1 LRKPEVAG
9 DVKQLTVPAW
19 KNRYVILA
27 PRSPLEAKMTS
38 ALAIRPAALA
48 SLGLAA
54 MLVALAPAGSRAE
67 APCVLPFETLSLGL
81 NDTVERNGQ
90 GAAPSVTSTDE
101 PATTGENT
109 LAENA
114 WDFTN
119 PDSIPGF
126 ASTPYPVL
134 SNPEIAD

>member
-1 LRKPEVAG
+1 
-9 DVKQLTVPAW
+9 
-19 KNRYVILA
+19 
-27 PRSPLEAKMTS
+27 MTS
-38 ALAIRPAALA
+38 ALAIRPAAIA

-81 NDTVERNGQ
+81 NDTAERNGQ
-90 GAAPSVTSTDE
+90 GSAALSTAPADDS
-101 PATTGENT
+101 ATTGENT

>member
-1 LRKPEVAG
+1 MTA
-9 DVKQLTVPAW
+9 
-19 KNRYVILA
+19 A
-27 PRSPLEAKMTS
+27 P
-38 ALAIRPAALA
+38 AIRSATFP
-48 SLGLAA
+48 SLVLSA
-54 MLVALAPAGSRAE
+54 MLVALTPNTSRAE
-67 APCVLPFETLSLGL
+67 GQIASPFAPLAHEAHDNAG
-81 NDTVERNGQ
+81 RY
-90 GAAPSVTSTDE
+90 E
-101 PATTGENT
+101 PATYPDSPTTGSGQTVRSETETSGDTT